1 MVMGSDGGLGGL
13 LTSSV
18 SWIKGATRRRAPRG
32 FRCGVVEVIV
42 DVFSV
47 YPNGDVNV
55 GKVGRSFFL
64 SALVLWPSEFE
75 ETLGCGCGHGV
86 WGPHHVA
93 GARPPHR
100 SFDPLFHACVT

>member
-47 YPNGDVNV
+47 YPNGDVDV
-55 GKVGRSFFL
+55 GKGHDL
-64 SALVLWPSEFE
+64 LIAALTHCSTRV
-75 ETLGCGCGHGV
+75 
-86 WGPHHVA
+86 
-93 GARPPHR
+93 
-100 SFDPLFHACVT
+100 